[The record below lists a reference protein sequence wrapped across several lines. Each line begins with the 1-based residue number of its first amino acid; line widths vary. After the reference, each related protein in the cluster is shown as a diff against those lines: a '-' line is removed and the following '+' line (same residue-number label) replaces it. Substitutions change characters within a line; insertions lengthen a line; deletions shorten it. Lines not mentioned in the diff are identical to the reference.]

1 MSTLVSAFNFAPH
14 SIRVSLDDRGE
25 PWFLANDVCAI
36 LGYSNPRDAI
46 AKHCKEGGVAKRDT
60 LTSSGEQEMTY
71 INEPNLYRLI
81 IKSRKPEA
89 EKFEAFV
96 MEEVLPTIR
105 KTGKYEH
112 ASMAEPTISHTQY
125 FQLSEMINKAMRGW
139 CFDNGDREKV
149 INNIRLT
156 FNLKSLKDLPAS
168 QFNLAMAL
176 AEKTASMAN
185 ECLVAMNDFKEAMM
199 REVVMGGA
207 PHTSSITR
215 KYKAKFGSMPK
226 QINWVEM
233 QKAISQDSN

>member
-1 MSTLVSAFNFAPH
+1 MSTVIPFQFDTSTE
-14 SIRVSLDDRGE
+14 IRTLLINDDVWFVASDIAKALSYEEANKLTRMLDDDEQGRHIVE
-25 PWFLANDVCAI
+25 TP
-36 LGYSNPRDAI
+36 
-46 AKHCKEGGVAKRDT
+46 
-60 LTSSGEQEMTY
+60 SGDQEMNI
-71 INEPNLYRLI
+71 INESGLYHALV
-81 IKSRKPEA
+81 KSRKPEA
-89 EKFEAFV
+89 KPFRKWV
-96 MEEVLPTIR
+96 TGVVLPSIR

-112 ASMAEPTISHTQY
+112 ASMAEPTISRAQY
-125 FQLSEMINKAMRGW
+125 FQLTEAVNKALRGW

-176 AEKTASMAN
+176 AEKTAKMAN
-185 ECLVAMNDFKEAMM
+185 ECLIAMNDFKEDMM

-215 KYKAKFGSMPK
+215 KYKAKFGTMPK

-233 QKAISQDSN
+233 AKALEVV